1 MSKILSVRINHS
13 PMIFFFASMRAI
25 EWGLWHS
32 PKPGGQVE
40 GHFGD

>member
-25 EWGLWHS
+25 E
-32 PKPGGQVE
+32 
-40 GHFGD
+40 